1 MSHNVPRDIQKTA
14 AMETSQVVTL
24 SYKGAIPEIFTL
36 YHIFQTARVSWWLTG
51 GITSKDNK
59 VVTLWEET
67 YIKNMKYAA
76 QRLQEVMIVNTG
88 CQLIKNQCFCT
99 LTVPAM
105 GASSC

>member
-1 MSHNVPRDIQKTA
+1 MA
-14 AMETSQVVTL
+14 ARETSLVMTL

-36 YHIFQTARVSWWLTG
+36 YHFFRLHVLAGVFTG

-76 QRLQEVMIVNTG
+76 QRLQEVMIVNTA
-88 CQLIKNQCFCT
+88 C
-99 LTVPAM
+99 
-105 GASSC
+105 